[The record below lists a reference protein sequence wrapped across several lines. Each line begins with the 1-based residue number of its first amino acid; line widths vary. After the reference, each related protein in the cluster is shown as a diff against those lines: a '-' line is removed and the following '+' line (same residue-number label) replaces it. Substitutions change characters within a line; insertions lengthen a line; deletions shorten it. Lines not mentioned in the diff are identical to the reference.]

1 MTMPEKKTL
10 YLVRHAKSSWKDSSL
25 DDADRPL
32 NKRGMRD
39 APEMGKRLAR
49 AGVRPDLITSSPAVR
64 ALTTAQKIAGE
75 LGIKKSKIDINE
87 DIYTFNAEGLLEA
100 IRGLD
105 DKQNTVML
113 VGHNPATTIL
123 LNELSGADID
133 NVPTCGVA
141 RLEMNTDSWAQVKSG
156 SAELVSFDYPKKTG

>member
-1 MTMPEKKTL
+1 MPEKKTL

-25 DDADRPL
+25 DDAERPL
-32 NKRGMRD
+32 NKRGKRD

-64 ALTTAQKIAGE
+64 ALTTAQNIAEE
-75 LGIKKSKIDINE
+75 LGIKKSRIDVNE
-87 DIYTFNAEGLLEA
+87 DMYTFNAEGLLEV

-105 DKQNTVML
+105 DKLNTVML

-133 NVPTCGVA
+133 NIPTCGVA
-141 RLEMNTDSWAQVKSG
+141 HLKMNTESWAQVKSG
-156 SAELVSFDYPKKTG
+156 GAELVSFDYPKKTG

>member
-1 MTMPEKKTL
+1 MPEKKTL

-64 ALTTAQKIAGE
+64 ALTTAQGIAGE

>member
-1 MTMPEKKTL
+1 MPEKKTL